1 MPREKNVPGAV
12 KPSTAGGLDKGR
24 GEALADGVFAI
35 ALTLLVLDIKAPQ
48 AATADELLRGLAA
61 LWPQVLTFMI
71 SFAILGIFWF
81 GHRME
86 SHYIVRSDRIH
97 IWISLAFL
105 MCIAFVPFSASLLGK
120 NVRYQAA
127 VVIYGAN
134 LALAG
139 LIRYVHWRYIMA
151 GRRLV
156 RDDMDLDLIRTVGRR
171 FLVVFLLYLLAIGV
185 SFVSPAISLAI
196 CAVAPV
202 LYVVPARQSRHLTSL
217 PARKTE

>member
-1 MPREKNVPGAV
+1 MPREKNVQGAFN
-12 KPSTAGGLDKGR
+12 PATPRWLDKGR
-24 GEALADGVFAI
+24 GETLADGVFAI

-156 RDDMDLDLIRTVGRR
+156 RDDMDLDMIRTVGRR
-171 FLVVFLLYLLAIGV
+171 FLIVFLLYLLAIGV
-185 SFVSPAISLAI
+185 SFASLATSLAI